1 MYPFKRRSSH
11 LSSEY
16 PTFSTDPPTFS
27 SYPHWPGNALQW
39 LPLPLF
45 SVQLPVS
52 CSVFLY
58 LPSLWHPVTLLTLC
72 SEVSPLRM
80 SHRFSPFSYFP
91 LDALLMHPEAKMLV
105 VPRALSLSIFSPHTI
120 SGSSLPFLEYLV
132 PTWRQGHSWSLE
144 IFPDLRSA
152 ALLPVLHL
160 WLGCQISWNNLSDMD
175 FLLPFHTPSALLVFA
190 PRNLSTWPLLFFS

>member
-16 PTFSTDPPTFS
+16 PTFSTEPTDIQLLPPLAWK
-27 SYPHWPGNALQW
+27 PLQW

-45 SVQLPVS
+45 SVQRPVS
-52 CSVFLY
+52 YSVFLY

-80 SHRFSPFSYFP
+80 SHLFSPFSYFP
-91 LDALLMHPEAKMLV
+91 LDALLTHPEAKMLV
-105 VPRALSLSIFSPHTI
+105 VPRALSSSIFSPHTI
-120 SGSSLPFLEYLV
+120 SGSSLPFLEYLA
-132 PTWRQGHSWSLE
+132 PTWPRGHSWSLE

-152 ALLPVLHL
+152 ALLPVLRL
-160 WLGCQISWNNLSDMD
+160 WLGCQIRWNNLSDMD